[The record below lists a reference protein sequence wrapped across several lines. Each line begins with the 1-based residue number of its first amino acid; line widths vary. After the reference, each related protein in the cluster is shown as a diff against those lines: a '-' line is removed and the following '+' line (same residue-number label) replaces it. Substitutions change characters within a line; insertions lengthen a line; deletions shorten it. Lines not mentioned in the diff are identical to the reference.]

1 MRRILIKI
9 LAGIGGVTVLLVL
22 GVLLGVLLR
31 GKGHVSNR
39 TVLEVDFER
48 ALVEYVPDDPLS
60 RIIRPK
66 VLVVRDV
73 VEALERAS
81 EDARVEALIARVG
94 ATGMGLA
101 QIQEIRDAVLAFR
114 SSGKPAVAYA
124 ETFGEFGP
132 GNGAYYLAT
141 AFEQVYLQPSGD
153 VGLTGLIAE
162 SPFLKGTLE
171 KLGIVPRL
179 DHRHE
184 YKGAMNQFTEQAYTE
199 PQREAME
206 KIITSLFG
214 QIVSGIA
221 RVRGLSEAEVR
232 ALVDRGPFLGQEA
245 VDAGLVD
252 GLAYRDEVYERVVE
266 RAGEGAEF
274 LYLST
279 YLERAGRPHTEGE
292 TVALIYGVGPVLRG
306 QSQTDPL
313 SEYTT
318 MGSDTVTRAFR
329 TAVRDE
335 EVRAILFRVDSPGGS
350 YVASDAI
357 WRETVRA
364 KEAGKPVVVSMGD
377 VAGSGGYFVAMAAD
391 RIVAQPA
398 TLTGSIGVLG
408 GKMLTSGLWEKIG
421 LSWDEIHTGKNA
433 TMWTGNQDFTPAQWT
448 RLQAWLDRVY
458 DDFTDKVAQGRD
470 LSKQKVLEVA
480 RGRVW
485 TGEDARD
492 LGLVDD
498 LGGFPT
504 ALKRVREAMGIAED
518 APVRLKVFPKK
529 RSVIEMILE
538 PALGSSE
545 ARAAVLLA
553 RVLKAVQPVIR
564 LVREVGP
571 GAEQGVLQMPEV
583 TIR

>member
-1 MRRILIKI
+1 MRRILIRT

-22 GVLLGVLLR
+22 GVLLVLLLW
-31 GKGHVSNR
+31 GEGHVPDR

-48 ALVEYVPDDPLS
+48 GLVEYVPDDPLS
-60 RIIRPK
+60 RITRSK

-81 EDARVEALIARVG
+81 EDTRVEALIARVG
-94 ATGMGLA
+94 ATRMGLA
-101 QIQEIRDAVLAFR
+101 QVQEIRDAVLAFR
-114 SSGKPAVAYA
+114 RSGKPAVAYA

-132 GNGAYYLAT
+132 GNGAYYLAA

-184 YKGAMNQFTEQAYTE
+184 YKDAMNLFTEQAYTQ

-206 KIITSLFG
+206 KIVTSLFG

-221 RVRGLSEAEVR
+221 RGRGLSEAEVR

-252 GLAYRDEVYERVVE
+252 SLAYRDEVYERMVE

-274 LYLST
+274 LYLPA
-279 YLERAGRPHTEGE
+279 YLERADRPHTEGE

-306 QSQTDPL
+306 RSQTDPL
-313 SEYTT
+313 SEDTT

-329 TAVRDE
+329 AAVRDE
-335 EVRAILFRVDSPGGS
+335 AVRAILFRVDSPGGS

-364 KEAGKPVVVSMGD
+364 KEVGKPVVVSMGD

-408 GKMLTSGLWEKIG
+408 GKMLLSGMWEKIG
-421 LSWDEIHTGKNA
+421 LSWDETHTGKNA

-470 LSKQKVLEVA
+470 LSRQKVLEVA

-518 APVRLKVFPKK
+518 APIRLKVFPRK
-529 RSVIEMILE
+529 RSVIEMILDTE
-538 PALGSSE
+538 LESSE
-545 ARAAVLLA
+545 ARAALPV
-553 RVLKAVQPVIR
+553 RVLQAVQPVIR
-564 LVREVGP
+564 LLREVGP
-571 GAEQGVLQMPEV
+571 GAGQGVLQMPEV
-583 TIR
+583 RIR

>member
-1 MRRILIKI
+1 MRRILIRT

-22 GVLLGVLLR
+22 GVLLVLLLW
-31 GKGHVSNR
+31 GEGHVPDR

-48 ALVEYVPDDPLS
+48 GLVEYVPDDPLA
-60 RIIRPK
+60 RITRSK

-94 ATGMGLA
+94 ATRMGLA
-101 QIQEIRDAVLAFR
+101 QVQEIRDAVLAFR
-114 SSGKPAVAYA
+114 RSGKPAVAYA

-184 YKGAMNQFTEQAYTE
+184 YKDAMNLFTEQAYTQ

-206 KIITSLFG
+206 KIVASLFG

-221 RVRGLSEAEVR
+221 RGRGLSEAEVR

-252 GLAYRDEVYERVVE
+252 SLAYRDEVYERMAE

-274 LYLST
+274 LYLPA
-279 YLERAGRPHTEGE
+279 YLERADRPHTEGE

-306 QSQTDPL
+306 RSQTDPL
-313 SEYTT
+313 SEDTT

-329 TAVRDE
+329 AAVRDE
-335 EVRAILFRVDSPGGS
+335 AVRAILFRVDSPGGS

-408 GKMLTSGLWEKIG
+408 GKMLLSGMWEKIG
-421 LSWDEIHTGKNA
+421 LSWDETHTGKNA

-470 LSKQKVLEVA
+470 LSRQKVLEVA

-518 APVRLKVFPKK
+518 APIRLKVFPRK
-529 RSVIEMILE
+529 RSVIEMILDTE
-538 PALGSSE
+538 LESSE
-545 ARAAVLLA
+545 ARAALPV
-553 RVLKAVQPVIR
+553 RVLQAVQPVIR
-564 LVREVGP
+564 LLREVGP
-571 GAEQGVLQMPEV
+571 GAGQGVLQMPEV
-583 TIR
+583 RIR